1 MICRFIC
8 LRLKRKHQQMG
19 QRRSANA
26 VLEMPPTSPPIT
38 WIEIIQP
45 VAKNEAVVVE
55 CIAKADNIH
64 EKIKESILIPL
75 TILIIGINVAILFL
89 VVIDK
94 RFYNPKVAF
103 ISTLGVADLF
113 VGVVSVGTLIT
124 KANEKTYEH
133 CLIRIGF
140 TVTTCVAS
148 ILSLMCI
155 ALERFIAI
163 TYSLNYKSVV
173 SKNRVVGAI
182 AAIWIISVVV
192 GFLPLMG
199 WKNNHYQQYCSYLYV
214 LPANYI
220 IFITVFGAIIPLGI
234 MVVIYI
240 KLYRNARFHIKRIE
254 ALENIMV
261 VERLRRNM
269 GILRMSAR
277 SWRSLK
283 TMIYV
288 FGCVLITWSPFIV
301 ASFVQITV
309 GKDMCILKD
318 IVGTHLLVL
327 GFSNSFLNPL
337 IYVLRTKDFQE
348 RVKERLERYKVC
360 ASYNPN
366 NNNE

>member
-1 MICRFIC
+1 MGRRRF
-8 LRLKRKHQQMG
+8 
-19 QRRSANA
+19 ANA
-26 VLEMPPTSPPIT
+26 FMDMPTTVSST
-38 WIEIIQP
+38 LVKIIHSDG
-45 VAKNEAVVVE
+45 KNGDSTVH
-55 CIAKADNIH
+55 CLPRADNIH
-64 EKIKESILIPL
+64 EQIKEGILIPL
-75 TILIIGINVAILFL
+75 TILIIGINMSILFL
-89 VVIDK
+89 VVTDK

-124 KANEKTYEH
+124 KANEKTYDH

-140 TVTTCVAS
+140 TISTCVAS

-163 TYSLNYKSVV
+163 TYSLNYKSLV
-173 SKNRVVGAI
+173 SRNRVAATI
-182 AAIWIISVVV
+182 AAVWIVSMGI
-192 GFLPLMG
+192 GFLPLLG
-199 WKNNHYQQYCSYLYV
+199 WRNDSYYQYCSYLYV
-214 LPANYI
+214 LSPNYI
-220 IFITVFGAIIPLGI
+220 ISITIIGALVPFSV
-234 MVVIYI
+234 MFVIYI

-261 VERLRRNM
+261 VESTRRNM
-269 GILRMSAR
+269 GILRMSSR

-283 TMIYV
+283 TMVYV
-288 FGCVLITWSPFIV
+288 FGCVLFTWSPFVIGT
-301 ASFVQITV
+301 FVQISV
-309 GKDMCILKD
+309 GQDMCVLKD

-348 RVKERLERYKVC
+348 KVKERFERYKLC
-360 ASYNPN
+360 ASYTPD

>member
-1 MICRFIC
+1 
-8 LRLKRKHQQMG
+8 
-19 QRRSANA
+19 
-26 VLEMPPTSPPIT
+26 MPATLPPIA

-45 VAKNEAVVVE
+45 KLEHEASVMTCVS
-55 CIAKADNIH
+55 KADNVH
-64 EKIKESILIPL
+64 ERIKEAILIPL
-75 TILIIGINVAILFL
+75 TILIIGINVSILFL
-89 VVIDK
+89 VVMDK
-94 RFYNPKVAF
+94 RFHNPKVAF
-103 ISTLGVADLF
+103 ISTLGVADLL
-113 VGVVSVGTLIT
+113 VGVVSVGTLLT
-124 KANEKTYEH
+124 RANEKNYDT

-140 TVTTCVAS
+140 TISTCVAS

-173 SKNRVVGAI
+173 SKNRVIGTITAV
-182 AAIWIISVVV
+182 WVLSMVV
-192 GFLPLMG
+192 GFLPLVG
-199 WKNNHYQQYCSYLYV
+199 WRNEHYFQYCSYLYV
-214 LPANYI
+214 LPPNYI
-220 IFITVFGAIIPLGI
+220 ISTTVVGAILPFSI
-234 MVVIYI
+234 MFVIYI

-261 VERLRRNM
+261 VESTRRNM
-269 GILRMSAR
+269 GILRLSSR

-288 FGCVLITWSPFIV
+288 FGCVLVTWSPFFI
-301 ASFVQITV
+301 ATFVQITV
-309 GKDMCILKD
+309 GQDMCVLKD

-348 RVKERLERYKVC
+348 KVKERFERCKLC
-360 ASYNPN
+360 AVYSPD